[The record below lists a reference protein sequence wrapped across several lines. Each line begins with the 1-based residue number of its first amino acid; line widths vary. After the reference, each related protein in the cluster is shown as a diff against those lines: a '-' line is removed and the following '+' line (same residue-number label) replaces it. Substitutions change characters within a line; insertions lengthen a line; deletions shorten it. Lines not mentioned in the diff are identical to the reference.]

1 MGEHL
6 FALETERWR
15 PMRAKLSPIFTS
27 GKLKEMF
34 PLIIECSKNME
45 PYLDKIAERGK
56 YIECRDLAAKFTTD
70 VIGSCAFGIDMNSI
84 SDKDSEFRIIG
95 RKLFTPTFK
104 TIVRDVCRQFLPG
117 LYDVIGHKLQIEEVN
132 EFLTNLIKDTINY
145 RKENKIVR
153 PDFVNTLIELK
164 DHPEKLETISMSF
177 KINFFFSQKNYKCH
191 FNVFFF
197 FTELTDSMIASQAF
211 VFFVAGFETS
221 SSTISHAL
229 YELAQ
234 NQEIQ
239 DKLREEIREVYE
251 KHGELTYDVIK
262 NMKYLDKVLKGKKNY
277 IKLDSFY

>member
-1 MGEHL
+1 M
-6 FALETERWR
+6 
-15 PMRAKLSPIFTS
+15 
-27 GKLKEMF
+27 
-34 PLIIECSKNME
+34 
-45 PYLDKIAERGK
+45 
-56 YIECRDLAAKFTTD
+56 
-70 VIGSCAFGIDMNSI
+70 
-84 SDKDSEFRIIG
+84 
-95 RKLFTPTFK
+95 
-104 TIVRDVCRQFLPG
+104 
-117 LYDVIGHKLQIEEVN
+117 IGHKLQIEEVN

-262 NMKYLDKVLKGKKNY
+262 NMKYLDKVLKGKQ
-277 IKLDSFY
+277 KLRKIRFFLLN